1 MIVVLVLSGVGLMVT
16 PAVHA
21 MVREANVL
29 YALGIAAARS
39 NDPAAATEPIRAQAA
54 SMMRI
59 PGPMHWAML
68 AGGGVSVLAGAL
80 TGAAAVVGARGRE
93 RQDGVGVH
101 SA

>member
-1 MIVVLVLSGVGLMVT
+1 MIVVLVLSGVALMVT

-21 MVREANVL
+21 MVREANLL

-39 NDPAAATEPIRAQAA
+39 DDPAAATEPIRAQAA

-59 PGPMHWAML
+59 PGPMDWAML
-68 AGGGVSVLAGAL
+68 VGGGVSVLAGAL
-80 TGAAAVVGARGRE
+80 AGAVAILGPRGRE
-93 RQDGVGVH
+93 CPDGFGVH